1 MWISKWYFEAQ
12 KRRINDLE
20 RRVKRLELMCLEDAK
35 NKIARLSEQE
45 VGRNF
50 DEQYL
55 TIEEIINQIA
65 ETGRPF
71 VNIKS

>member
-1 MWISKWYFEAQ
+1 MWIPKWYFDVQ
-12 KRRINDLE
+12 KRINDLE

-45 VGRNF
+45 AGRNF

-55 TIEEIINQIA
+55 TVEEIINQTA

>member
-1 MWISKWYFEAQ
+1 
-12 KRRINDLE
+12 
-20 RRVKRLELMCLEDAK
+20 MCLEDAK

-45 VGRNF
+45 AGRNF

-55 TIEEIINQIA
+55 TVEEIINQTA